1 MRASIESLLPII
13 RFFER
18 LKHYNLHAD
27 NIKYMFQG
35 NRMLLHLNM
44 CPFFGSISVDLRYAC
59 FFSQLQIDVAC
70 RMGLITCLVGI
81 GCGLIL
87 FLLCFDFHLASREQL
102 EER

>member
-1 MRASIESLLPII
+1 
-13 RFFER
+13 
-18 LKHYNLHAD
+18 
-27 NIKYMFQG
+27 MFQG